1 MPQTVE
7 HSQRKVDIAVP
18 GKIGHGNLWTALA
31 IELQLL
37 QFGFGV
43 RVNSLTKTSFPAQ
56 LFHQIMTRSGGNFLG
71 YAKHSEKIRKSPIAD
86 LYAVMASI
94 ELGLTIDKT
103 AQVHLFVQEHPLLF
117 MSDVFL
123 NSFSRFRALCV
134 PDSYPKQ
141 TAIEA
146 SRDSRTPLIVWSS
159 FTQRE
164 LERKGVK
171 SLLAKPFFEPFFRE
185 IPRSTTNEIVLKTS
199 GSGTKEEWLQLVRE
213 VCTELNIPYRLFL
226 PGKIEWRS
234 GKHNATTQYKSLN
247 PGKEEMLAF
256 YQYLAQYPPR
266 MLISYPSEIVQVV
279 ALMKERGC
287 NLLWYLLP
295 LRGGHEEN
303 NYSYAAV
310 HNLWDG
316 AFPLERDELC
326 DLLRSSP
333 QSKRARDLDLGTI
346 PIAVLLD
353 RDLKRQ

>member
-1 MPQTVE
+1 MSKTVE

-18 GKIGHGNLWTALA
+18 GNVGHGNLWTALA
-31 IELQLL
+31 IEQQLQ
-37 QFGFGV
+37 QFGFDV
-43 RVNSLTKTSFPAQ
+43 RVNSLSRTSLPAQ

-103 AQVHLFVQEHPLLF
+103 AQAHLFVQEHPLLF

-123 NSFSRFRALCV
+123 DSFSSCRALCV

-146 SRDSRTPLIVWSS
+146 SKDSRTPLIVWSS

-164 LERKGVK
+164 LERKGVE
-171 SLLAKPFFEPFFRE
+171 SFLAKPFFESFFRE

-213 VCTELNIPYRLFL
+213 VCTQLNIPYRLFL

-234 GKHNATTQYKSLN
+234 GKRNATTQYKSLN
-247 PGKEEMLAF
+247 PGKDEMLAF
-256 YQYLAQYPPR
+256 YQHLAQYPPR
-266 MLISYPSEIVQVV
+266 MLVSYPSEIVQIV
-279 ALMKERGC
+279 ALMKQSGC
-287 NLLWYLLP
+287 SMLWYLLP
-295 LRGGHEEN
+295 IRGGHEQN
-303 NYSYAAV
+303 NLSYAEI

-316 AFPLERDELC
+316 ALPLQKDEFC

-333 QSKRARDLDLGTI
+333 QSKRARDLDFGTI
-346 PIAVLLD
+346 PIATLLD
-353 RDLKRQ
+353 RDLKR